1 MPPIYRNSQGQ
12 IRNGWWIAV
21 FVLVFLAS
29 QAVYHPISK
38 ALQKL
43 GFDGLWLAP
52 LPVIA
57 LVLVTWVCTR
67 LRRQS
72 LASVGLAL
80 NARWL
85 RHVLIGTVVGTAM
98 MLVVV
103 GLIYA
108 AGGVIFAIN
117 PTHSMNA
124 LVAAAWTFACVALM
138 EEILF
143 RGFVFQRLLDGI
155 GVAGAQVL
163 VAVLFAVAH
172 SGNPG
177 MEGATLYW
185 ATLDTALG
193 ALLLGFAYLRTGSLA
208 LPIGLHFGWNWAQ
221 GALLGFD
228 VSGFDQTGWLVPKLL
243 DKAQW
248 LTGGSF
254 GPEASVCAVVV
265 DTAMVLLFWRW
276 RGNTKAPLVVPGHAA
291 PQPWPPTV
299 AAAAA
304 ADSR

>member
-1 MPPIYRNSQGQ
+1 MSRIFRNSQGQ

-29 QAVYHPISK
+29 QAIYHPISK

-43 GFDGLWLAP
+43 GFDGPWLEP
-52 LPVIA
+52 LPVLA
-57 LVLVTWVCTR
+57 LLLVTWVCTR
-67 LRRQS
+67 LRRQP
-72 LASVGLAL
+72 LASVGLAISG
-80 NARWL
+80 RWL
-85 RHVLIGTVVGTAM
+85 RQVLVGSAVGTVM
-98 MLVVV
+98 MLVAVS
-103 GLIYA
+103 LIYA
-108 AGGVIFAIN
+108 AGGVSFAIN
-117 PTHSMNA
+117 PAGSVHA
-124 LVAAAWTFACVALM
+124 LIAAAWSFVCVALM
-138 EEILF
+138 EELLF
-143 RGFVFQRLLDGI
+143 RGFVFQRLLAGI
-155 GVAGAQVL
+155 GVWGAQL
-163 VAVLFAVAH
+163 VMAVLFAVAH
-172 SGNPG
+172 SGNPN
-177 MEGATLYW
+177 MQGATLFW

-265 DTAMVLLFWRW
+265 DSAMVLLFWRW
-276 RGNTKAPLVVPGHAA
+276 RRKIRTPQIAPQQILATDVPG
-291 PQPWPPTV
+291 
-299 AAAAA
+299 
-304 ADSR
+304 

>member
-1 MPPIYRNSQGQ
+1 MYRIFRNSQGQ

-29 QAVYHPISK
+29 QAIYHPISK
-38 ALQKL
+38 GLQNF

-52 LPVIA
+52 LPVLA
-57 LVLVTWVCTR
+57 LLLVTWVCTR
-67 LRRQS
+67 LRRQP
-72 LASVGLAL
+72 LASVGLAI
-80 NARWL
+80 NGRWL
-85 RHVLIGTVVGTAM
+85 RHIFIGTAVGTAM

-103 GLIYA
+103 SLIYA
-108 AGGVIFAIN
+108 AGGVSFAFN
-117 PTHSMNA
+117 PARSMNA
-124 LVAAAWTFACVALM
+124 LVAAVVTFACVAMM
-138 EEILF
+138 EEMLF

-155 GVAGAQVL
+155 GVWGAQL
-163 VAVLFAVAH
+163 VMAVLFAVAH
-172 SGNPG
+172 SGNPN
-177 MEGATLYW
+177 MEGATLFW

-265 DTAMVLLFWRW
+265 DSAMVLLFWRW
-276 RGNTKAPLVVPGHAA
+276 RRNTSTSPLLRATPKLY
-291 PQPWPPTV
+291 PPIAST
-299 AAAAA
+299 ATA
-304 ADSR
+304 ADSA